1 VLPGEP
7 ARRIKVNKDHVGA
20 PLTGTFCRTP
30 VSEGNGP
37 PAICRAMEILTD
49 TKIDFLGRRYY
60 FIGLS
65 VVLMVAGMISLALH
79 GGPRLGIDFK
89 GGTLLYLKFK
99 ENPDVGRLRKALE
112 DQGIAVATLQ
122 PFAEEG
128 SHELKV
134 DLDLGS
140 EEDLNIG
147 RDKIAET
154 LHSIY
159 PPEAGKLDFNN
170 AGDET
175 LADRLKQRLAN
186 SPVSSA
192 DIDTAAKALVDFRDA
207 APQAGI
213 VKDFS
218 ELTSVPGVVPDIISA
233 LREETYLGD
242 FAIRRVEVVGPKIGR
257 DLQWQ
262 AVQATLAALGG
273 MLLYIAFR
281 FEWIYGVA
289 AVVAVFHDVLITVGF
304 FSLFDREIELTVIAA
319 LLTLVGYSMND
330 TIVIFDRVRENRK
343 LTRKQPLET
352 LLNDSVNQTLSRTVL
367 TSGLT
372 FIAVLSLFLF
382 GGEVLR
388 GFSFALVV
396 GVLVGTYSSIFVASP
411 LLLWWQN
418 LVMARSGAQRRTR

>member
-1 VLPGEP
+1 
-7 ARRIKVNKDHVGA
+7 
-20 PLTGTFCRTP
+20 
-30 VSEGNGP
+30 
-37 PAICRAMEILTD
+37 MQILSD
-49 TKIDFLGRRYY
+49 TKIDFLGRRRY
-60 FIGLS
+60 FIALS
-65 VVLMVAGMISLALH
+65 ILLVLAGVVSLAIH

-99 ENPDVGRLRKALE
+99 EAPDVGRIRSALSS
-112 DQGIAVATLQ
+112 QGINVATLQ
-122 PFAEEG
+122 PFEEEG
-128 SHELKV
+128 SHELKI

-140 EEDLNIG
+140 EENLNIG
-147 RDKIAET
+147 RDTIEQT
-154 LHSIY
+154 LHGLY

-170 AGDET
+170 AGEET
-175 LADRLKQRLAN
+175 LADRLKQRLTN
-186 SPVSSA
+186 SPLSSSEIEQA
-192 DIDTAAKALVDFRDA
+192 ATALIDFRDA
-207 APQAGI
+207 APRAGI

-233 LREETYLGD
+233 LREEAYLGD

-330 TIVIFDRVRENRK
+330 TIVIFDRVRENLK
-343 LTRKQPLET
+343 LTRKQPLEK

-396 GVLVGTYSSIFVASP
+396 GVLVGSYSSIFVASP

-418 LVMARSGAQRRTR
+418 AVAARSGAQRRAVR